1 MVDWL
6 HRIPLC
12 FDPVDL
18 VFAGT
23 PDEAMFAKRLRADI
37 EQAELPRAVVE
48 SAFED
53 WLHQE
58 TSNTGQLFEQMGRVR
73 AFFGY

>member
-1 MVDWL
+1 MLDWL

-12 FDPVDL
+12 FSGNDL

-23 PDEAMFAKRLRADI
+23 PDEAAFAQQLRADI
-37 EQAELPRAVVE
+37 ERAALPRAVVE
-48 SAFED
+48 NAFES